1 MQIQAMT
8 MDKCMDIK
16 LWPENQN
23 GSPELCRKARNTHD
37 SLDFLLSLTPQ
48 VIRYG
53 FHIIKLAPPD
63 KFSAAAATDT
73 WTIAKQSLGNGGEL
87 VEFSSGA

>member
-1 MQIQAMT
+1 M
-8 MDKCMDIK
+8 
-16 LWPENQN
+16 
-23 GSPELCRKARNTHD
+23 
-37 SLDFLLSLTPQ
+37 TPQ

-63 KFSAAAATDT
+63 KFSTAAATDT
-73 WTIAKQSLGNGGEL
+73 CWMTAKQSLGNGEL